1 MNRQLH
7 RVAAARATEYRRR
20 TVLIVA
26 VVVASLSTSA
36 CYRHVR
42 ANAPPMPARL
52 LPAID
57 LSGVPAP
64 GLTRLVLDSPDGPA
78 TVERLRGGT
87 MQGVAGTLMLG
98 GSLQVATN
106 VCVTPCVVDMP
117 PGNLELRFTA
127 VNDSTRT
134 STGFVNLDQQTT
146 GYRHAVGTQ
155 RNRAWRG
162 FAGWPL
168 LVIGALSATASAQD
182 MAQGSD
188 RSNMGSTLVI
198 GGLLAALGGWLVY
211 TSTIED
217 QAGTGVQWHP

>member
-1 MNRQLH
+1 
-7 RVAAARATEYRRR
+7 
-20 TVLIVA
+20 
-26 VVVASLSTSA
+26 
-36 CYRHVR
+36 
-42 ANAPPMPARL
+42 MPARL

-64 GLTRLVLDSPDGPA
+64 GLTRLVLDSPNGPT

-117 PGNLELRFTA
+117 PGNVELRFTA
-127 VNDSTRT
+127 VNDSNRT
-134 STGFVNLDQQTT
+134 STGFVNIDQQTT
-146 GYRHAVGTQ
+146 GYRHALGTQ

-162 FAGWPL
+162 FAGWPM
-168 LVIGALSATASAQD
+168 LVIGALSATTSASD

-188 RSNMGSTLVI
+188 RGGMGSTLVI